1 MAMAAIPAGNKIFLR
16 MSSHG
21 NKNWQKETPFFRIKP
36 KKRISLLLSFFNVI
50 NFN

>member
-36 KKRISLLLSFFNVI
+36 KKRISFLLFIFQCNK
-50 NFN
+50 F